1 MEAAMRQKY
10 LAGAIDG
17 ILPGA
22 ITDEWRIWRYMHA
35 SHAAENDGEL
45 FRYAGNTVFPNGE
58 LHMKLQAA
66 AGSEFLE
73 FYGEKSAAGK
83 FSLQLNGKEFEL
95 EFDENGHAAMPLKN
109 CSGELQLILRKSRS
123 SADFPAFKAIC
134 VR

>member
-1 MEAAMRQKY
+1 MRQKY

-22 ITDEWRIWRYMHA
+22 ISDEWRIWRYMHA

-58 LHMKLQAA
+58 LHMKLLSAPGA
-66 AGSEFLE
+66 EILD
-73 FYGEKSAAGK
+73 FYGESSAAAK
-83 FSLQLNGKEFEL
+83 FALQLNGKEFEL
-95 EFDENGHAAMPLKN
+95 EFDENNHASIPLKN
-109 CSGELQLILRKSRS
+109 YSGELQLVLRKSGS
-123 SADFPAFKAIC
+123 SADFPAFKAVC